1 MPYLIYNRILIITKS
16 YRHTRVSY
24 GGVRWRTARFQRFR
38 VTLIEY
44 GSLVLPCAPPIR
56 SRTCERHHQHAP
68 RDGELASDDDEY
80 QNPLQFPETPTF
92 HENSLQYFV
101 NILLEVS
108 NHGRVGHILSGLP
121 VPNIFLWKEK
131 MCTNWEWKPMLFN
144 LKKNS
149 REFEITS
156 QMSFIFFLYH
166 PLHIKDKASI
176 LWPF

>member
-16 YRHTRVSY
+16 YRHTRVSD

-38 VTLIEY
+38 VTLIKY

-121 VPNIFLWKEK
+121 VPNYNLFFGKKKCAPTENGNLCYSIKKKKFTGVRNYEPNVIYIF
-131 MCTNWEWKPMLFN
+131 
-144 LKKNS
+144 
-149 REFEITS
+149 
-156 QMSFIFFLYH
+156 
-166 PLHIKDKASI
+166 PLPPATYKR
-176 LWPF
+176 

>member
-16 YRHTRVSY
+16 YRHTRVSD

-108 NHGRVGHILSGLP
+108 NHGRVRHILSGLP

-144 LKKNS
+144 LKKKFTGVRNY
-149 REFEITS
+149 EPNVIY
-156 QMSFIFFLYH
+156 IF
-166 PLHIKDKASI
+166 PLPPATYKR
-176 LWPF
+176 